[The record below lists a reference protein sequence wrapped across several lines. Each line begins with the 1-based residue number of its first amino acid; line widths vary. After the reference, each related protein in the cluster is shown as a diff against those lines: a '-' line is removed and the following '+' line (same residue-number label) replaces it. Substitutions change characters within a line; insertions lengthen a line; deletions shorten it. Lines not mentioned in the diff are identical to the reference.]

1 MTYKNFTLDIDVDGI
16 ALITWDMSDKSMN
29 VIDESVM
36 DDISALTT
44 EIKTND
50 AIKGAVITSGK
61 KDSFSG
67 GADLAMLE
75 RSLKIYHEAKEKDE
89 EAATKIL
96 FEGASRLGLLY
107 RDLETCGK
115 PLVCAIN
122 GTCMGGALELAL
134 SCHARVAC
142 DNDKLRLALPEVQ
155 VGLLPG
161 AGGTQRVARLVK
173 DMQAGLQMLVQG
185 QRLKAIKAK
194 AMGLID
200 DVVPMKKLISTAK
213 KMIKD
218 GLVDPVAPW
227 DKKGFRAPGGAVY
240 TPAGMQLWPAANGI
254 LRQQTAMNYP
264 AAHYIL
270 SCVYEGLQV
279 PMDTGLRVEARY
291 FTAAMKSPQA
301 GNMIRSLFLS
311 KGELEKGARRPEGV
325 RATKIKKVG
334 VIGAGFMGAGIAYVT
349 AKAGI
354 KVVLIDQKQEAADK
368 GKAHSE
374 GLMTKQVSRGQAK
387 AEDKEALL
395 GLILPTTDYNELADC
410 DLVIEAVFEDREIKR
425 IVTEQVEAV
434 IKPTCIYASNTSTL
448 PITGL
453 AEASRR
459 AKNFIG
465 VHFFSPV
472 DKMLL
477 VELIIGKKTG
487 DRALALALDYVRLIK
502 KTPIV
507 VNDTRGFYAN
517 RCVLNY
523 IREGHLMLTEGIP
536 AAMIENVAKMAGMP
550 VGPLSLNDEIAIDL
564 AQKIMKATVKD
575 LGEKAVD
582 PALMQLVDNM
592 VDKHGRLGRKNG
604 KGFYDYPPKPAKKH
618 LWPGLKDMYQQVA
631 DIDALDVQ
639 ELKDRM
645 LVSQALE
652 AARVFQE
659 GVLTDVRE
667 ADVGSIL
674 GFGFAPWSGG
684 TLSYIDMMGTP
695 KFLELCKKLQ
705 KKYGPRFK
713 PNQLIIDMAANNE
726 KFYERF
732 NPKNT
737 TKEAA

>member
-1 MTYKNFTLDIDVDGI
+1 MTYKNFTLDIDADGI
-16 ALITWDMSDKSMN
+16 ALITWDMADKSMN

-36 DDISALTT
+36 DDIAAFTA
-44 EIKTND
+44 EIKAND
-50 AIKGAVITSGK
+50 AITGAIIASGK

-67 GADLAMLE
+67 GADLSMLE
-75 RSLKIYHEAKEKDE
+75 KSLNTYHVAKMKDE
-89 EAATKIL
+89 EAATKML

-115 PLVCAIN
+115 PVVCAIN

-134 SCHARVAC
+134 SCHARVAS
-142 DNDKLRLALPEVQ
+142 DHDKLRLALPEVQ

-161 AGGTQRVARLVK
+161 AGGTQRIARLVK
-173 DMQAGLQMLVQG
+173 DMQGGLQMLIQG
-185 QRLKAIKAK
+185 QRLKAIKAR
-194 AMGLID
+194 ALGLIA
-200 DVVPMKKLISTAK
+200 DVVPTEDLITTAK
-213 KMIKD
+213 KMLKD

-227 DKKGFRAPGGAVY
+227 DKKGFRAPGGKVY
-240 TPAGMQLWPAANGI
+240 SPAGMQLWPAANGI

-264 AAHYIL
+264 AAQYIL
-270 SCVYEGLQV
+270 SCVYEGSQV
-279 PMDTGLRVEARY
+279 PIDTGLRIEARY

-325 RATKIKKVG
+325 PKTEIKKVG
-334 VIGAGFMGAGIAYVT
+334 VIGAGFMGAGIAYVS

-354 KVVLIDQKQEAADK
+354 NVVLIDQKQEAADK
-368 GKAHSE
+368 GKEHSDA
-374 GLMTKQVSRGQAK
+374 LMTKQVSRGRAK
-387 AEDKEALL
+387 AEDKQALL
-395 GLILPTTDYNELADC
+395 DLILPTTDYNELADC
-410 DLVIEAVFEDREIKR
+410 DLVIEAVFEDREVKR
-425 IVTEQVEAV
+425 KVTEAVEAV
-434 IKPTCIYASNTSTL
+434 ISPTCIYASNTSTL

-453 AEASRR
+453 AQASKRPES
-459 AKNFIG
+459 FIG

-477 VELIIGKKTG
+477 VELIVGEKTG
-487 DRALALALDYVRLIK
+487 DPALALALDYVRRIK

-523 IREGHLMLTEGIP
+523 IREGHLMLTEGVP

-582 PALMQLVDNM
+582 PALMTLVDDM

-618 LWPGLKDMYQQVA
+618 LWPGLADMYEPVA
-631 DIDALDVQ
+631 DVDALDVQ

-645 LVSQALE
+645 LVAQALE
-652 AARVFQE
+652 AARVFEE

-695 KFLELCKKLQ
+695 AFLELCKKLQ
-705 KKYGPRFK
+705 KKHGPRFK
-713 PNQLIIDMAANNE
+713 PNKLIIEMAAKDE
-726 KFYERF
+726 KFYQRF
-732 NPKNT
+732 NPKGDA
-737 TKEAA
+737 KKAA

>member
-1 MTYKNFTLDIDVDGI
+1 MTYKNFTLDIDADGI
-16 ALITWDMSDKSMN
+16 ALLTWDMADKSMN

-36 DDISALTT
+36 D
-44 EIKTND
+44 EIATFTAEIQANEE
-50 AIKGAVITSGK
+50 IKGAVIASGK

-67 GADLAMLE
+67 GADLSMLE
-75 RSLKIYHEAKEKDE
+75 GSLKNYHQAKAKDE
-89 EAATKIL
+89 EAATKML
-96 FEGASRLGLLY
+96 FEGASRLGQLY

-115 PLVCAIN
+115 PVVCAIN

-134 SCHARVAC
+134 SCHARVAS
-142 DNDKLRLALPEVQ
+142 DHDKLRLALPEVQ

-161 AGGTQRVARLVK
+161 AGGTQRVARLAK
-173 DMQAGLQMLVQG
+173 DMQAGLQMLIQG
-185 QRLKAIKAK
+185 QRLKALKAK
-194 AMGLID
+194 AMGLINE
-200 DVVPMKKLISTAK
+200 VVPAEELVASAK
-213 KMIKD
+213 QMIKD

-227 DKKGFRAPGGAVY
+227 DKKGFRAPSGKVY
-240 TPAGMQLWPAANGI
+240 SPAGMQLWPAANGI

-264 AAHYIL
+264 AAQYIL
-270 SCVYEGLQV
+270 SCVYEGSQV
-279 PMDTGLRVEARY
+279 PIDTGLRIEARY

-325 RATKIKKVG
+325 PKTEIKKVG
-334 VIGAGFMGAGIAYVT
+334 VIGAGFMGAGIAYVS

-354 KVVLIDQKQEAADK
+354 NVVLIDQKQEAADK
-368 GKAHSE
+368 GKEHSDA
-374 GLMTKQVSRGQAK
+374 LMAKQVSRGRAK
-387 AEDKEALL
+387 AEDKQALL
-395 GLILPTTDYNELADC
+395 DHILATTDYNELADC
-410 DLVIEAVFEDREIKR
+410 DLVIEAVFEDREVKR
-425 IVTEQVEAV
+425 KVTEAVEAV
-434 IKPTCIYASNTSTL
+434 ISPTCIYASNTSTL

-453 AEASRR
+453 AEASKRPS
-459 AKNFIG
+459 NFIG

-477 VELIIGKKTG
+477 VELIVGEKTG
-487 DRALALALDYVRLIK
+487 DPALALALDYVRRIR

-523 IREGHLMLTEGIP
+523 VREGHLMLTEGIP

-582 PALMQLVDNM
+582 PVLMTLVDDM

-604 KGFYDYPPKPAKKH
+604 KGFYDYPSKPAKKH
-618 LWPGLKDMYQQVA
+618 LWPGLGDMYEQVA
-631 DIDALDVQ
+631 DVDALDVQ

-645 LVSQALE
+645 LVAQALE
-652 AARVFQE
+652 AARVFEE

-695 KFLELCKKLQ
+695 AFLALCKKLQ
-705 KKYGPRFK
+705 KKHGPRFK
-713 PNQLIIDMAANNE
+713 PNKLIIEMAAKDE
-726 KFYERF
+726 KFYQRF
-732 NPKNT
+732 NPKGDA
-737 TKEAA
+737 KKAA

>member
-1 MTYKNFTLDIDVDGI
+1 MTYKNFTLDIDADGI
-16 ALITWDMSDKSMN
+16 ALITWDMADKSMN

-36 DDISALTT
+36 DEIATFT
-44 EIKTND
+44 AEIKAND
-50 AIKGAVITSGK
+50 DIKGAVIASGK

-67 GADLAMLE
+67 GADLSMLE
-75 RSLKIYHEAKEKDE
+75 GSLKNYHLAKGNDE
-89 EAATKIL
+89 EAATKML

-107 RDLETCGK
+107 RDIETCGK
-115 PLVCAIN
+115 PMVCAIN

-134 SCHARVAC
+134 SCHARVAS
-142 DNDKLRLALPEVQ
+142 DHDKLRLALPEVQ

-161 AGGTQRVARLVK
+161 AGGTQRVARLAK
-173 DMQAGLQMLVQG
+173 DMQAGLQMLIQG
-185 QRLKAIKAK
+185 QRLKALKAK
-194 AMGLID
+194 AMGLINE
-200 DVVPMKKLISTAK
+200 VVPAQELVASAK
-213 KMIKD
+213 QMIKD

-227 DKKGFRAPGGAVY
+227 DKKGFRAPGGKVY
-240 TPAGMQLWPAANGI
+240 SPAGMQLWPAANGI

-264 AAHYIL
+264 AAQYIL
-270 SCVYEGLQV
+270 SCVYEGSQV
-279 PMDTGLRVEARY
+279 PMDTGLRIEARY

-325 RATKIKKVG
+325 PKTEIKKVG
-334 VIGAGFMGAGIAYVT
+334 VIGAGFMGAGIAYVS

-354 KVVLIDQKQEAADK
+354 NVVLIDQKQEAADK
-368 GKAHSE
+368 GKEHSDA
-374 GLMTKQVSRGQAK
+374 LMTKQVSRGSAK
-387 AEDKEALL
+387 AEDKQALL
-395 GLILPTTDYNELADC
+395 DLILPTTDYNELADC
-410 DLVIEAVFEDREIKR
+410 DLVIEAVFEDREVKR
-425 IVTEQVEAV
+425 KVTEAVEAV
-434 IKPTCIYASNTSTL
+434 ISPTCIYASNTSTL

-453 AEASRR
+453 AQASKRPES
-459 AKNFIG
+459 FIG

-477 VELIIGKKTG
+477 VELIVGEKTG
-487 DRALALALDYVRLIK
+487 DPALALALDYVRRIK

-523 IREGHLMLTEGIP
+523 IREGHLMLTEGVP

-582 PALMQLVDNM
+582 PALMTLVDDM

-618 LWPGLKDMYQQVA
+618 LWPGLADMYEPVA
-631 DIDALDVQ
+631 DVDALDVQ

-645 LVSQALE
+645 LVAQALE
-652 AARVFQE
+652 AARVFEE

-695 KFLELCKKLQ
+695 DFLALCKKLQ
-705 KKYGPRFK
+705 KKHGPRFK
-713 PNQLIIDMAANNE
+713 PNKLIIEMAAKDE
-726 KFYERF
+726 KFYQRF
-732 NPKNT
+732 NPKGDA
-737 TKEAA
+737 KKAA